1 MAPTSILNANGV
13 EIGVIGNIADESAYI
28 SLTDI
33 AKYKNSEDAA
43 GVISNWLRNR
53 NTLDYLGLWEQ
64 LHNPNFKLLEFEGF
78 RNSSGDNAFTISPQ
92 KWIKSTEAIGIV
104 SKSGRYGGTY
114 AHSDIAF
121 EFASWISPEFKLYI
135 IKDYQR
141 LKKDEA
147 ERKAIGWDEKRA
159 LSKINYHIHTDA
171 VQRYLIT
178 DELTSIEKGY
188 TFADEADMLN
198 VALFGKKAR
207 EWRDEHPIEA
217 QKGENIRDYATAEE
231 LIILV
236 NMESQ
241 NAELIKEGL
250 PQSERFAKLH
260 KMARTQMQIL
270 LKNRTKEKL
279 KNKKNI
285 LYVRCRYLQRLCGYA
300 CSRRDRLS
308 VRDRENKAGE
318 KCCRSRSLLPI
329 GRFTGY
335 SRLCGRFFGFGSM
348 GCENRC
354 FHIGA
359 LRCSFYGRD
368 RQNYLSRQES
378 TDTRHEC
385 RVFFG

>member
-1 MAPTSILNANGV
+1 MAPTSTINANGV

-33 AKYKNSEDAA
+33 ARYKNPDDAA

-64 LHNPNFKLLEFEGF
+64 IHNPNFKLLEFEGF

-92 KWIKSTEAIGIV
+92 KWIKETDAVGIV

-147 ERKAIGWDEKRA
+147 ERKVIGWDEKRA

-171 VQRYLIT
+171 VQKYLLT
-178 DELTSIEKGY
+178 DDLSPAEIGY

-198 VALFGKKAR
+198 IALFGKKAK
-207 EWRDEHPIEA
+207 EWREENPEA
-217 QKGENIRDYATAEE
+217 HKRGENIRDYASAEE

-241 NAELIKEGL
+241 NAELIKAGL
-250 PQSERFAKLH
+250 SQNERFIKLRD
-260 KMARTQMQIL
+260 MARTQMQVL
-270 LKNRTKEKL
+270 LKNRTKETL
-279 KNKKNI
+279 KNINP
-285 LYVRCRYLQRLCGYA
+285 
-300 CSRRDRLS
+300 
-308 VRDRENKAGE
+308 N
-318 KCCRSRSLLPI
+318 LLK
-329 GRFTGY
+329 GT
-335 SRLCGRFFGFGSM
+335 
-348 GCENRC
+348 
-354 FHIGA
+354 
-359 LRCSFYGRD
+359 
-368 RQNYLSRQES
+368 
-378 TDTRHEC
+378 T
-385 RVFFG
+385 

>member
-1 MAPTSILNANGV
+1 MSPTSTINANGV

-33 AKYKNSEDAA
+33 ARYKNPDDAA

-64 LHNPNFKLLEFEGF
+64 IHNPNFKLLEFEGF

-92 KWIKSTEAIGIV
+92 KWIKATDAVGIV

-171 VQRYLIT
+171 VQKYLIT
-178 DELTSIEKGY
+178 DDLSPVEIGY

-198 VALFGKKAR
+198 VALFGKRAK
-207 EWRDEHPIEA
+207 EWREENSEA
-217 QKGENIRDYATAEE
+217 YKRGENIRDYASAEE

-241 NAELIKEGL
+241 NAELIKAGL
-250 PQSERFAKLH
+250 SQKERYIKLRDMAK
-260 KMARTQMQIL
+260 TQMQVL
-270 LKNRTKEKL
+270 LKNRTKETL
-279 KNKKNI
+279 KNINP
-285 LYVRCRYLQRLCGYA
+285 
-300 CSRRDRLS
+300 
-308 VRDRENKAGE
+308 N
-318 KCCRSRSLLPI
+318 LLK
-329 GRFTGY
+329 GTN
-335 SRLCGRFFGFGSM
+335 
-348 GCENRC
+348 E
-354 FHIGA
+354 
-359 LRCSFYGRD
+359 
-368 RQNYLSRQES
+368 
-378 TDTRHEC
+378 
-385 RVFFG
+385 